1 MKRSRKEGLKDNSLR
16 HSEYYGMQESQDELY
31 AKSLNGGN
39 FKQLMKVITSES
51 NILLAFRNIKRNSG
65 SITEGIDG
73 VTIKDVEKLSQED
86 FIKIVQKRFSNYT
99 PRKVRRVEI
108 PKPNG
113 KTRPLGIPSMWDRI
127 AQQCIKQVLEPICE
141 AKFNK
146 HSHGFRPNRS
156 PE

>member
-86 FIKIVQKRFSNYT
+86 FIKIVQKDFLT
-99 PRKVRRVEI
+99 I
-108 PKPNG
+108 PHEKCDARYQSLMG
-113 KTRPLGIPSMWDRI
+113 KRDHSEFHQCGIELRNN
-127 AQQCIKQVLEPICE
+127 V
-141 AKFNK
+141 
-146 HSHGFRPNRS
+146 
-156 PE
+156 

>member
-1 MKRSRKEGLKDNSLR
+1 
-16 HSEYYGMQESQDELY
+16 MQESQDELY

-86 FIKIVQKRFSNYT
+86 FIKIVQKDFLT
-99 PRKVRRVEI
+99 I
-108 PKPNG
+108 PHEKC
-113 KTRPLGIPSMWDRI
+113 D
-127 AQQCIKQVLEPICE
+127 A
-141 AKFNK
+141 
-146 HSHGFRPNRS
+146 
-156 PE
+156 